1 MSMHAPASREELKA
15 YCKRQLGDPV
25 IEINLSPEQEEDAI
39 ELSIQFF
46 QQFHFDAVEMVYLKH
61 EMTANDISNQYIT
74 VSDAVVSVAR
84 VLPFS
89 ARTRGIDL
97 FDIRYQILLND
108 IYSIQ
113 STDLIYYNQVKMQLQ
128 LINDLLVGEKPVR
141 FNRHMNRLFV
151 DMDWPTDIAE
161 GEFLIIE
168 AYRILDPNQFTDV
181 YNDLYLKKYVTAQMK
196 KTWGNNL
203 KKFEGVQLPGGVTL
217 NGQRIYDEAIEE
229 IKELEAEVES
239 RYQLPVDFFLD

>member
-1 MSMHAPASREELKA
+1 MSAPASRDELKA

-74 VSDAVVSVAR
+74 VSDAVVSIAR

-128 LINDLLVGEKPVR
+128 LINDLLVGEKPIR

-151 DMDWPTDIAE
+151 DMDWSNDIAE

-217 NGQRIYDEAIEE
+217 NGQKIYDEAIEE

>member
-1 MSMHAPASREELKA
+1 MSAPASRDELKA

-61 EMTANDISNQYIT
+61 EMTANDISNTYIT
-74 VSDAVVSVAR
+74 VSDAVVSIAR

-141 FNRHMNRLFV
+141 FNRHMNRLYI

-161 GEFLIIE
+161 GEFMIIE
-168 AYRILDPNQFTDV
+168 AYRILDPNEFTDV

-196 KTWGNNL
+196 KVWGNNL

-217 NGQRIYDEAIEE
+217 NGQKIYDEAIEE